1 MEYGVDL
8 WLGGHVHAYH
18 RSWPVANGQ
27 ALQVCSC
34 RATSC
39 PECTHHP
46 LPRVHALAGGGG
58 NVGGALS
65 HAGAQRNYVDP
76 AAPIHILDG
85 VGART
90 NGVLSAARM
99 FLSTLLLTLCGQ
111 SQGNLERQN

>member
-1 MEYGVDL
+1 MFTPIIDRGR
-8 WLGGHVHAYH
+8 WPTGKPCRCVHAEQPPAQ
-18 RSWPVANGQ
+18 S
-27 ALQVCSC
+27 
-34 RATSC
+34 
-39 PECTHHP
+39 
-46 LPRVHALAGGGG
+46 ALAGGGG

-85 VGART
+85 VGVRT